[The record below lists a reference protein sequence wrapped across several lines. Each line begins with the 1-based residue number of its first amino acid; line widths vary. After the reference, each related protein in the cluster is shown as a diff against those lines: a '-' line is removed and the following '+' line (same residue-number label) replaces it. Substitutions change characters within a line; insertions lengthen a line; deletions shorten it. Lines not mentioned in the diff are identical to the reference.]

1 MALSHVILKYLPT
14 KDLKLGVVL
23 EDYKRAIN
31 NIIDEVNA
39 SGGGGN
45 AANVFAA
52 LDPNYFVQGDKI
64 FIKCSIDAGTGL
76 TGGGTLGA
84 NRTISL
90 SHLGL
95 ESLTDPGADRI
106 LFWDESENAS
116 KWLTVSTGL
125 QITTTSLTTKDSEI
139 DHDQLLNFA
148 SNEHFLQTDIAY
160 VSTAL
165 ATGLL
170 KVTTGTG
177 ALSVVTDNST
187 NWDTAYGW
195 GNHAGLYDTAGTAAG
210 LVGAHESTYNHANY
224 NTAYG
229 WGNHAGLYD
238 VTGTASGLMGTHES
252 TYNHTN
258 YNTAYGWGN
267 HALAGYLTSVTA
279 HALLSAT
286 HTNTTT
292 GTVVRGDV
300 ITGQG
305 TGTPTWAKLAI
316 GTSGKFLG
324 SDGTD
329 VSWITPDHDALTNF
343 VAAKHYDWTNET
355 HNIVTT
361 GTISIGTNPATGG
374 RIRIPNNSVI
384 SARNAADSA
393 NLNMIYADTG
403 NRVIVGSL
411 NSIICHPSGN
421 MGVGSTATDIE
432 AMSVYGRLALV
443 ETTAPSGTASYG
455 KLYVKTSDHKLYYM
469 NASGVEYYVAG

>member
-1 MALSHVILKYLPT
+1 MISKVSVGSNNPKALSATYFDDSGSEIIIAAGSPSHALLSATHTDVTTASVARGDIITGQGATPKWTRLALGTNGYFLKS
-14 KDLKLGVVL
+14 
-23 EDYKRAIN
+23 N
-31 NIIDEVNA
+31 
-39 SGGGGN
+39 
-45 AANVFAA
+45 
-52 LDPNYFVQGDKI
+52 
-64 FIKCSIDAGTGL
+64 GTDIVWATHGL
-76 TGGGTLGA
+76 TYSDVGA
-84 NRTISL
+84 AASSHSHAASDITSGSL
-90 SHLGL
+90 VHERGGL
-95 ESLTDPGADRI
+95 EAD
-106 LFWDESENAS
+106 
-116 KWLTVSTGL
+116 VSAYNGLIKITGGS
-125 QITTTSLTTKDSEI
+125 TSS
-139 DHDQLLNFA
+139 
-148 SNEHFLQTDIAY
+148 
-160 VSTAL
+160 
-165 ATGLL
+165 
-170 KVTTGTG
+170 
-177 ALSVVTDNST
+177 VTDNST

-195 GNHAGLYDTAGTAAG
+195 GNHAGLYDAAGTAAG

-238 VTGTASGLMGTHES
+238 VTGTASGLIGTHES
-252 TYNHTN
+252 TYNHAN